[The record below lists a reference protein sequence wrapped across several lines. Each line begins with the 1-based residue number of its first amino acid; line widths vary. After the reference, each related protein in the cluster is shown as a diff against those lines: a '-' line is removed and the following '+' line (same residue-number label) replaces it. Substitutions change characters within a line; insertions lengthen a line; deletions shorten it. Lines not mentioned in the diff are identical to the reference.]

1 MCLDIMTLDKCRA
14 LYDWMPMLEYFIHD
28 MMNHDRQMITR
39 MCMDAIEK
47 QLLHI
52 VDEVYLGAALVGIN
66 EHEWS
71 KNKVLPNRTEIV
83 VEDQY

>member
-1 MCLDIMTLDKCRA
+1 
-14 LYDWMPMLEYFIHD
+14 
-28 MMNHDRQMITR
+28 
-39 MCMDAIEK
+39 MDTIEK

-83 VEDQY
+83 VDDQF

>member
-1 MCLDIMTLDKCRA
+1 
-14 LYDWMPMLEYFIHD
+14 
-28 MMNHDRQMITR
+28 MMKDRNRQMITR
-39 MCMDAIEK
+39 MCMDAIRK

-52 VDEVYLGAALVGIN
+52 VDEVYFGAALVGMN
-66 EHEWS
+66 EYEWS

>member
-1 MCLDIMTLDKCRA
+1 
-14 LYDWMPMLEYFIHD
+14 
-28 MMNHDRQMITR
+28 
-39 MCMDAIEK
+39 MDTIEK

-52 VDEVYLGAALVGIN
+52 VDEVYFGAALVGIN

-71 KNKVLPNRTEIV
+71 KNKVLLNRNEIV